1 MIRCAGII
9 GLIAAVVSF
18 SGDAKAEDKE
28 PSAVVEIGGA
38 GEWGLGGGSGFG
50 PSAALELSPIKSLL
64 LEVGVTPLF
73 SGGHAEWDTDL
84 LFKKS
89 FDLSKTVEFE
99 PGIGPAWNGGG
110 KIAGEVSFQFM
121 IWPSPERKLGYF
133 VESSYSYSFSNGH
146 EQSLGMSVGLLIA
159 IP

>member
-1 MIRCAGII
+1 MIRCAAII
-9 GLIAAVVSF
+9 GLIAAVASF
-18 SGDAKAEDKE
+18 SENAKAEDKE
-28 PSAVVEIGGA
+28 PAAVVEIGGA
-38 GEWGLGGGSGFG
+38 GEWGLRDGGSSFG

-99 PGIGPAWNGGG
+99 PGIGPAWSGG
-110 KIAGEVSFQFM
+110 
-121 IWPSPERKLGYF
+121 R
-133 VESSYSYSFSNGH
+133 
-146 EQSLGMSVGLLIA
+146 
-159 IP
+159 